1 MRVSF
6 STNTMSC
13 QPLRNFGKAQHQ
25 QKNTLNNAGSQPAFS
40 SATVS
45 REEYDKLNAKY
56 ELACRIAVAQAEQ
69 YNKMAANCKCCA
81 K

>member
-1 MRVSF
+1 MRVNF

-13 QPLRNFGKAQHQ
+13 QPLKFGKSEYSS
-25 QKNTLNNAGSQPAFS
+25 KNNNIANAPAFTS
-40 SATVS
+40 GTVS

-56 ELACRIAVAQAEQ
+56 EMACRIAVAQAQQ
-69 YNKMAANCKCCA
+69 YNKLVASYK